1 MGLGRLKIEYKE
13 GGNVVQVFN
22 APEVCSLVINGQV
35 VDRYVSYVAGQF
47 TLRGN
52 IDNYGINIPVE
63 AKMGYVFMKLFYNG
77 KLVGK
82 KFMGFG

>member
-35 VDRYVSYVAGQF
+35 VDRFIGYVASPF

-52 IDNYGINIPVE
+52 IDNCGTIIPVE
-63 AKMGYVFMKLFYNG
+63 AKMGLLFIRLFYNG
-77 KLVGK
+77 ELVGK